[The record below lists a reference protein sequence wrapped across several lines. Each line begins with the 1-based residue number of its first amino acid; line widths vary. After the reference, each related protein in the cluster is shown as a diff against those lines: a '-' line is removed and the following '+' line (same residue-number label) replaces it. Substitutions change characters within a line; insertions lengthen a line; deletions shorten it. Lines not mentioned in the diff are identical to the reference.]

1 MVYDVKL
8 WFRFLLMVMS
18 YGYSS
23 WFMIMAYFMVIV
35 RSLVYHYLH
44 FIVMVYGYGLMV

>member
-1 MVYDVKL
+1 MAYVKL

-18 YGYSS
+18 YGYGSC
-23 WFMIMAYFMVIV
+23 FMVMVYFMVIV
-35 RSLVYHYLH
+35 RSLVYHYLY